1 MRAERDPNEHLA
13 RMQAALAGRRAKS
26 VFASYAA
33 AYRAL
38 AAAPRRPLRAT
49 YLVVGAGSEGELRR
63 VAELVRRVAEERG
76 VELRELPASELVEL
90 WSSAARAGSE
100 HHLGIHTATGDGL
113 LAALHF
119 GRRWPSQVPPGW
131 LAGLLAAPGLAA
143 VSMRVRPLSRAEAM
157 SFMTARL
164 RHVRAGERL
173 AAERGEVEDPERER
187 IGATAVAARRAT
199 QAGQGRIYFAD
210 TVLLLGAPDRA
221 TLQERIEALRLE
233 ARSQQLEVELA
244 SFRIGQAWQNAL
256 PGPQRRPLAERNLD
270 TTSLAASLLHTS
282 ADLYEASGHLYG
294 VQRNSG
300 APIVLDRFA
309 RPSHNAI
316 VLGMTG
322 TGKTMFTGAEMG
334 RCFLRGVRV
343 LAVDPL
349 GDYRRLAAELGGTY
363 LDLGAPGVG
372 LNPFALTAAGNPGT
386 FAAKLAMLTRLV
398 AAMAGG
404 LTRDERPALDRALR
418 ASYEAAGI
426 GPDPASFGRPAPIL
440 ADLADHLAEQPG
452 GAALARRLERWATGS
467 LADVL
472 GRQAEVPLD
481 RRMLV
486 IGLSAIG
493 DPEVRAVAQ
502 FAALSVLW
510 DAVRRDKA
518 PKLVVV
524 DEAWKVMRQPSGA
537 EFIEELA
544 RSARHYHAGLQL
556 STQDI
561 IEFVRSEVGEPIV
574 KQCDLRVLLGQ
585 TPEAADAL
593 TRYFDLTTAE
603 RRALLHAGPGEGLLF
618 VGHSHAAF
626 SAIVSKREYAILTTR
641 PADLTQTE
649 MQRANP
655 ESSVRRGGCGCL
667 GCGALLFVTLA
678 ILTGS
683 VGVLAGDWGGLTA
696 PRRPEPAAAVADIP
710 TEYLA
715 LYSDAGRRFGLDWPV
730 LAAVGRVES
739 DHGRLTAACIP
750 NEAGAIGPMQ
760 FLPASFAQA
769 AEWAG
774 SGRRDICD
782 PVDAIPAA
790 AAYLRHFGAPDD
802 WRRALYAYNHR
813 PPTSTS
819 SWPGPPAT
827 GTPPP
832 WSGRSTG
839 RSPSASARPTSS
851 SSRRCG
857 TRPVVR
863 ALPRRAR
870 HRRAGR
876 HAGRG
881 HRRRGGDLRRAD
893 RRRGGGGRARARP
906 RRDFRLRAISSPTR
920 RFARASRSWPVR
932 PSAPSA

>member
-1 MRAERDPNEHLA
+1 VLVSDDDQPRANGQLLAAFELAPLNLELLASAEREASLEALAALYDAIPRPFQLLSVRATRDPNEHLA
-13 RMQAALAGRRAKS
+13 RMQAAIAGRRAKA
-26 VFASYAA
+26 VFGSYAA
-33 AYRAL
+33 AYRDL

-49 YLVVGAGSEGELRR
+49 YLVVGAGSEAELRR

-76 VELRELPASELVEL
+76 VELRQLPAAELVEL
-90 WSSAARAGSE
+90 WSSAARAGSR
-100 HHLGIHTATGDGL
+100 HHLGVHTATGDGL

-131 LAGLLAAPGLAA
+131 LTGLLAVPGLAA
-143 VSMRVRPLSRAEAM
+143 LSMRVRPLSRAEAM

-173 AAERGEVEDPERER
+173 AAERGELEDPERER
-187 IGATAVAARRAT
+187 IGRTAVAARRAT

-210 TVLLLGAPDRA
+210 TVLLLEAPDRA
-221 TLQERIEALRLE
+221 TLHERIEALRLE
-233 ARSQQLEVELA
+233 ARSQQLELELA
-244 SFRIGQAWQNAL
+244 SFRVGLAWDNVL
-256 PGPQRRPLAERNLD
+256 PGPHPRPLAERNLD
-270 TTSLAASLLHTS
+270 TPSLAASLLHTS

-294 VQRNSG
+294 RQRSSG

-372 LNPFALTAAGNPGT
+372 LNPFAFTAGAGGPGT
-386 FAAKLAMLTRLV
+386 YAAKLAMLTRLV

-404 LTRDERPALDRALR
+404 LTRDESPALDRALR
-418 ASYEAAGI
+418 ASYEAVGI
-426 GPDPASFGRPAPIL
+426 DPDPATFGRPAPIL
-440 ADLADHLAEQPG
+440 ADLAGHLGGQPG
-452 GAALARRLERWATGS
+452 GGALARRLERWATGS

-486 IGLSAIG
+486 VGLSAIG

-510 DAVRRDKA
+510 DAVRRDLA

-537 EFIEELA
+537 DFVEELA

-561 IEFVRSEVGEPIV
+561 VEFLRSEVGEPIV

-593 TRYFDLTTAE
+593 MRYFDLTPAE
-603 RRALLHAGPGEGLLF
+603 RRALLHARPGEGLLF

-626 SAIVSKREYAILTTR
+626 QAIVSNHEYAILTTR
-641 PADLTQTE
+641 PADLT
-649 MQRANP
+649 
-655 ESSVRRGGCGCL
+655 
-667 GCGALLFVTLA
+667 
-678 ILTGS
+678 
-683 VGVLAGDWGGLTA
+683 
-696 PRRPEPAAAVADIP
+696 AADRTV
-710 TEYLA
+710 
-715 LYSDAGRRFGLDWPV
+715 
-730 LAAVGRVES
+730 
-739 DHGRLTAACIP
+739 
-750 NEAGAIGPMQ
+750 
-760 FLPASFAQA
+760 PAS
-769 AEWAG
+769 
-774 SGRRDICD
+774 
-782 PVDAIPAA
+782 P
-790 AAYLRHFGAPDD
+790 
-802 WRRALYAYNHR
+802 
-813 PPTSTS
+813 
-819 SWPGPPAT
+819 
-827 GTPPP
+827 
-832 WSGRSTG
+832 
-839 RSPSASARPTSS
+839 SP
-851 SSRRCG
+851 
-857 TRPVVR
+857 
-863 ALPRRAR
+863 
-870 HRRAGR
+870 
-876 HAGRG
+876 
-881 HRRRGGDLRRAD
+881 
-893 RRRGGGGRARARP
+893 
-906 RRDFRLRAISSPTR
+906 
-920 RFARASRSWPVR
+920 
-932 PSAPSA
+932 

>member
-1 MRAERDPNEHLA
+1 VAKAAGPALWPVLVSDDAGAGSDGQQLAAFELAALNLELLASAEREASLEALAALYDAIPRPFQLLSVGAERDPNEHLA

-26 VFASYAA
+26 VFGSYAA

-100 HHLGIHTATGDGL
+100 HQLGIHTATGAGP

-131 LAGLLAAPGLAA
+131 LGGLLASPGLAA

-210 TVLLLGAPDRA
+210 TVLLLEAPDRA

-244 SFRIGQAWQNAL
+244 SFRIGEAWQHAL

-270 TTSLAASLLHTS
+270 TASLAASLLHTS

-294 VQRNSG
+294 AQRNSG

-372 LNPFALTAAGNPGT
+372 LNPFAFTAAGNPGT

-426 GPDPASFGRPAPIL
+426 GPDPATFGRPVPIL

-649 MQRANP
+649 IREPTPNP
-655 ESSVRRGGCGCL
+655 
-667 GCGALLFVTLA
+667 
-678 ILTGS
+678 
-683 VGVLAGDWGGLTA
+683 
-696 PRRPEPAAAVADIP
+696 P
-710 TEYLA
+710 
-715 LYSDAGRRFGLDWPV
+715 
-730 LAAVGRVES
+730 
-739 DHGRLTAACIP
+739 
-750 NEAGAIGPMQ
+750 
-760 FLPASFAQA
+760 
-769 AEWAG
+769 
-774 SGRRDICD
+774 
-782 PVDAIPAA
+782 
-790 AAYLRHFGAPDD
+790 
-802 WRRALYAYNHR
+802 
-813 PPTSTS
+813 
-819 SWPGPPAT
+819 
-827 GTPPP
+827 
-832 WSGRSTG
+832 
-839 RSPSASARPTSS
+839 
-851 SSRRCG
+851 
-857 TRPVVR
+857 
-863 ALPRRAR
+863 
-870 HRRAGR
+870 
-876 HAGRG
+876 
-881 HRRRGGDLRRAD
+881 
-893 RRRGGGGRARARP
+893 
-906 RRDFRLRAISSPTR
+906 
-920 RFARASRSWPVR
+920 
-932 PSAPSA
+932 